1 MPTFSVTAQNLTWI
15 PSAPIVLT
23 DTFSLRASP
32 ERVFECLA
40 DIGSWSDWYGG
51 MKKVRIDGPA
61 SGVGA
66 VRTVWVGTTR
76 VQERFLE
83 WAPGERLT
91 FAIVGSNTPGLG
103 SMVEDW
109 ALAADPSDPNRTV
122 LTVTVGVAPSGL
134 LKLAPKLVRG
144 IMASATK
151 GAGGIVSKF
160 P

>member
-1 MPTFSVTAQNLTWI
+1 
-15 PSAPIVLT
+15 
-23 DTFSLRASP
+23 
-32 ERVFECLA
+32 
-40 DIGSWSDWYGG
+40 
-51 MKKVRIDGPA
+51 MKKVRIDGA
-61 SGVGA
+61 DSGVGA
-66 VRTVWVGTTR
+66 ERTVWVGTTR

-83 WAPGERLT
+83 WVPGERLT

-109 ALAADPSDPNRTV
+109 ALAADPGDPNRTV

-134 LKLAPKLVRG
+134 LKFVPKLVRG

-151 GAGGIVSKF
+151 GAGGIVAKF